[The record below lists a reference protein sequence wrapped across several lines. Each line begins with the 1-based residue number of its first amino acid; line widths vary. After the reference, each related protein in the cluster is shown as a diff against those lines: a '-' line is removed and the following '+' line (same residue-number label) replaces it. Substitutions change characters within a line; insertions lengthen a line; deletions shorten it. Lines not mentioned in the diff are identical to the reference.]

1 MAVSK
6 AAAEK
11 RVGPSPTLSTRAL
24 CLYDTT
30 TIISAMYYGGF
41 EDFPSN
47 YLKVININK
56 IFSYL
61 KILKK
66 FDIIFIE
73 S

>member
-1 MAVSK
+1 MPHSK
-6 AAAEK
+6 CGAIG
-11 RVGPSPTLSTRAL
+11 VWVQVPLSVPGLYAF
-24 CLYDTT
+24 YDTT
-30 TIISAMYYGGF
+30 TLNGGF

-47 YLKVININK
+47 YLKVININE

-73 S
+73 NK

>member
-1 MAVSK
+1 MSPNLTVSTK
-6 AAAEK
+6 
-11 RVGPSPTLSTRAL
+11 AL

-30 TIISAMYYGGF
+30 TLNGGF

-47 YLKVININK
+47 YLKVININE